1 MEKKIVVIGMGY
13 VGIPCA
19 VLLADVDGFYVTGV
33 QRRSRRS
40 GWKIE
45 CLNSGKNPFEGDE
58 PGLSELIAKV
68 VKKGTF
74 RVTDDISAC
83 KDADIILI
91 DVQTPT
97 DENRVPQY
105 LSLREVSRNT
115 GQYMKKGVLVVIE
128 STVAPGTIQNIVQPI
143 LEEASGM
150 KAGGDFYLAFSY
162 ERVMPGKLL
171 EYIVNMP
178 RVVGGIDPRS
188 TEMAVDMYKKI
199 VKREITATDCITAE
213 LAKTVENAYRDVNI
227 AFANEIALVCE
238 SMGADVWEIRK
249 LINARHDRHMHYPGA
264 GVGGHC
270 LPKDTWL
277 LRYGLTEYGLK
288 DANTDVI
295 ALARRVN
302 DFMPHH
308 TSELVKEALLEKVRP
323 LRGSRIALLGL
334 AYLEDSDDTRNT
346 PAWPL
351 IQELE
356 REGAS
361 VIVHDPFVREYE
373 GVTLTRNLDEA
384 LKGADC
390 AVIVTKHK
398 CYFDLDLKQAKK
410 LMRTPT
416 LVDGRNVF
424 RGPEVREVGFVY
436 KGIGKG

>member
-1 MEKKIVVIGMGY
+1 
-13 VGIPCA
+13 
-19 VLLADVDGFYVTGV
+19 
-33 QRRSRRS
+33 
-40 GWKIE
+40 
-45 CLNSGKNPFEGDE
+45 
-58 PGLSELIAKV
+58 
-68 VKKGTF
+68 
-74 RVTDDISAC
+74 
-83 KDADIILI
+83 
-91 DVQTPT
+91 
-97 DENRVPQY
+97 
-105 LSLREVSRNT
+105 
-115 GQYMKKGVLVVIE
+115 
-128 STVAPGTIQNIVQPI
+128 
-143 LEEASGM
+143 
-150 KAGGDFYLAFSY
+150 
-162 ERVMPGKLL
+162 VMPGKLL